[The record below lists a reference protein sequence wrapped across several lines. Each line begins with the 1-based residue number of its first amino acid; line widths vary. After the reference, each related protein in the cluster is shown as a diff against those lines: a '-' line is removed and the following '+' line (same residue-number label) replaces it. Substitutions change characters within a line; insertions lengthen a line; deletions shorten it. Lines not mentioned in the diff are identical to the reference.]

1 MSSPPDGPVR
11 RRYFAPR
18 DSFVNGRPTVE
29 RDAWNVHL
37 PDEVLVLD
45 LSGAGRHKLMCL
57 DVWALSMEWRS
68 MLGLD
73 GSAAG

>member
-1 MSSPPDGPVR
+1 MSWLDEDLLLLVAELAGVT
-11 RRYFAPR
+11 
-18 DSFVNGRPTVE
+18 VELVTVE

-37 PDEVLVLD
+37 TTDEVLVLD

-68 MLGLD
+68 MPGFD